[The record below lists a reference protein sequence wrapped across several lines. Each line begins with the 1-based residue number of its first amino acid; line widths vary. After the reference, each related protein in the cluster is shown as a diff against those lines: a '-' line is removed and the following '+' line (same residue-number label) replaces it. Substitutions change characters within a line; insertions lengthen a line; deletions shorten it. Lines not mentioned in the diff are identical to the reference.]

1 MAPLVYGSIGKELPK
16 PSAVV
21 SWAID
26 WVGDNIMRIR
36 WLLAITLLSAFI
48 LYEGCQPRPQTVA
61 ITVTAI
67 PVPAV
72 REVVLVQ
79 AQPAPPTPNLTDKLA
94 ARYYVIN
101 DARLYCSFI
110 TNELQYSG
118 EPAMKTWWDRL
129 PSAMK
134 QWYFIDCQR

>member
-1 MAPLVYGSIGKELPK
+1 M
-16 PSAVV
+16 
-21 SWAID
+21 
-26 WVGDNIMRIR
+26 IR
-36 WLLAITLLSAFI
+36 WWFAITLLVAFI
-48 LYEGCQPRPQTVA
+48 LYEGCQPRPQTEI
-61 ITVTAI
+61 ITVAAT

-79 AQPAPPTPNLTDKLA
+79 AQPVAPTPNLTDKLA

-118 EPAMKTWWDRL
+118 EPAMKAWWDRL
-129 PSAMK
+129 ALPMK
-134 QWYFIDCQR
+134 QWYFTDCQR